1 MSDPEKLGKY
11 EIVSRLGRGAMGVVY
26 KGFDPLIERTVAIK
40 TVRKDSLDQEEAE
53 TLLARF
59 KREAQA
65 AGRLIHPNIVTVY
78 EYGED
83 ADTAFI
89 AMEYV
94 EGRELKDILDNN
106 ERFAIGEVVGIMTQ
120 LLDAL
125 EYSHAH
131 GVVHRDIK
139 PGNIILLDDGRIK
152 VTDFGIARI
161 ESSTLTQFGD
171 VMGTPSY
178 MSPEQFM
185 GQTVDARSDIFSAGV
200 ILYHLLTGE
209 KPFPGSSMATIMHRV
224 MKIDPIKPS
233 DLNFHVPAAM
243 DYCTEKAL
251 AKQPEQRFQSAAEFA
266 RALRNAGA
274 GKEVEEASGAP
285 PRLGTKS
292 DETVLMRA
300 DDATVYEPAA
310 ARPAPP
316 RPAVGRERRRGGPV
330 VAVAAAIAL
339 VFAAVAGAWFWM
351 SGKKGG
357 GTAALAPGAAV
368 TRTVPQGKKTEN
380 PKVIKPRKNKVAA
393 ARPARKTGRAG
404 GGKRAQ
410 SGSARPAG
418 VRISTGVRHGA
429 APKPL
434 AVPAEP
440 VRDITPPQHAAAVR
454 TAPASPGRPAAPVGA
469 SAQVTAVA
477 VSSVE
482 PPAQTREAPAPAAR
496 PEKKEEPDYPRLKNR
511 GFGRM
516 LSEDEW

>member
-1 MSDPEKLGKY
+1 MSDPEKFGKY

-40 TVRKDSLDQEEAE
+40 TVRKDALDEEEAE
-53 TLLARF
+53 DLLARF

-83 ADTAFI
+83 NDTAFI

-94 EGRELKDILDNN
+94 KGRELKEIIDNN
-106 ERFAIGEVVGIMTQ
+106 ERFSLDDIINIMVQ

-125 EYSHAH
+125 DYSHSQ

-139 PGNIILLDDGRIK
+139 PGNIIVLDNGMIK

-243 DYCTEKAL
+243 DFCTSKGL
-251 AKQPEQRFQSAAEFA
+251 AKHPEQRFQNAAEFA
-266 RALRNAGA
+266 RALKNIDMEGRTIT
-274 GKEVEEASGAP
+274 AP
-285 PRLGTKS
+285 PPQPVNKEANDRE
-292 DETVLMRA
+292 DMVVMRGN
-300 DDATVYEPAA
+300 DATVYEPAK
-310 ARPAPP
+310 PAPAGKNI
-316 RPAVGRERRRGGPV
+316 RPPGRGKTIPLLI
-330 VAVAAAIAL
+330 AAAVLLIA
-339 VFAAVAGAWFWM
+339 AATLWFVKLTPD
-351 SGKKGG
+351 GKKNS
-357 GTAALAPGAAV
+357 A
-368 TRTVPQGKKTEN
+368 
-380 PKVIKPRKNKVAA
+380 KVIAQTAKKRITAVKKKII
-393 ARPARKTGRAG
+393 RPQKAKISSTGRKKAASGVKRRTKSGNTG
-404 GGKRAQ
+404 GI
-410 SGSARPAG
+410 
-418 VRISTGVRHGA
+418 RISTGAKNSSTPG
-429 APKPL
+429 PL
-434 AVPAEP
+434 ATPAA
-440 VRDITPPQHAAAVR
+440 RDITPPPVR
-454 TAPASPGRPAAPVGA
+454 RPPPPE
-469 SAQVTAVA
+469 VTAI
-477 VSSVE
+477 
-482 PPAQTREAPAPAAR
+482 APAPAASPMPSPAAISAATTR
-496 PEKKEEPDYPRLKNR
+496 TTATKKAKPTYPRLKDR